1 MRFGPEYRLNGIDF
15 VACCADNYYNIIW
28 EVFINRPFST
38 GLLVWQRNTMA
49 QNNLRKAAVFLL
61 SIPKD
66 QAGELLSR
74 LEPKQVEAVM
84 TEIARLGIITPEEQ
98 ENVIREF
105 SKANPTKLIGGS
117 GGLAA
122 AEQLAESALGANG
135 QGVIDSVRS
144 SLEAIP
150 FGFLQ
155 KVDSENLL
163 TFIIDEHPQTIAL
176 IVSHLRPSQGADI
189 INGLPPER
197 QLSVIR
203 RIATMQQT
211 SPEIIKE
218 VEKGLENRMSSVMS
232 QKLENAGGVGSVA
245 EILNVIDRA
254 TGRNIME
261 NLSQDDPELVDEI
274 RRLMFVFEDI
284 LKLAE
289 PDIQKVLKNVESSQ
303 WAIALKGAS
312 EELKEKIFRNMSKRA
327 AAMLTEEME
336 YLGPMRSSDV
346 ERVQQEIVDIVR
358 RLEDAGEVTVHSG
371 KGGEERFV
379 Q

>member
-1 MRFGPEYRLNGIDF
+1 
-15 VACCADNYYNIIW
+15 
-28 EVFINRPFST
+28 
-38 GLLVWQRNTMA
+38 MA
-49 QNNLRKAAVFLL
+49 QNNLRKAAIFLISL
-61 SIPKD
+61 PKD
-66 QAGELLSR
+66 QAGALLSR

-84 TEIARLGIITPEEQ
+84 TEIAKIGLITPEEQ

-105 SKANPTKLIGGS
+105 SKANPTKLIGGA
-117 GGLAA
+117 GGFNVAQ
-122 AEQLAESALGANG
+122 QLAEAALGQDGLN
-135 QGVIDSVRS
+135 VIENVRS

-163 TFIIDEHPQTIAL
+163 TFIVDEHPQTIAL
-176 IVSHLRPSQGADI
+176 IVSHLRPAQGADI

-197 QLSVIR
+197 QMAVIR

-232 QKLENAGGVGSVA
+232 QKLESAGGVGSVA
-245 EILNVIDRA
+245 EILNVIDRQ
-254 TGRNIME
+254 TGRNIMD
-261 NLSQDDPELVDEI
+261 NLGQDDPELVEEI

-284 LKLAE
+284 LKLADQ
-289 PDIQKVLKNVESSQ
+289 DIQAILKNVESSQ

-327 AAMLTEEME
+327 GKMLQEEME

-346 ERVQQEIVDIVR
+346 ERVQQEIVDVVR
-358 RLEDAGEVTVHSG
+358 RLEDAGEVTVAHSG
-371 KGGEERFV
+371 KGEERFI

>member
-1 MRFGPEYRLNGIDF
+1 
-15 VACCADNYYNIIW
+15 
-28 EVFINRPFST
+28 
-38 GLLVWQRNTMA
+38 MA
-49 QNNLRKAAVFLL
+49 SNNVRKAAVFLI
-61 SIPKD
+61 SIPRD

-74 LEPKQVEAVM
+74 LAPKQVEAVM
-84 TEIARLGIITPEEQ
+84 TEIAKIGIVTPEEQ

-105 SKANPTKLIGGS
+105 SKANPTKLVGSAGGFS
-117 GGLAA
+117 IAQ
-122 AEQLAESALGANG
+122 QLAEAALGQDGAA
-135 QGVIDSVRS
+135 VIDSVRQ

-163 TFIIDEHPQTIAL
+163 TFIQDEHPQTIAL
-176 IVSHLRPSQGADI
+176 IISHVRPNQGAEI
-189 INGLPPER
+189 INGLSPEK
-197 QLSVIR
+197 QLAVIR

-232 QKLENAGGVGSVA
+232 QKLESAGGIGAVA
-245 EILNVIDRA
+245 EVLNVIDRA
-254 TGRNIME
+254 TGRTIME
-261 NLSQDDPELVDEI
+261 NLAQDDPDLVDEI

-284 LKLAE
+284 NKLADQ
-289 PDIQKVLKNVESSQ
+289 DIQNILKNVESSQ

-327 AAMLTEEME
+327 AAMLKEEME

-358 RLEDAGEVTVHSG
+358 RLEDAGEVTVHSD
-371 KGGEERFV
+371 KGEERFI

>member
-1 MRFGPEYRLNGIDF
+1 MSAAGRRDQNVRFHRRFQYIPL
-15 VACCADNYYNIIW
+15 A
-28 EVFINRPFST
+28 S
-38 GLLVWQRNTMA
+38 
-49 QNNLRKAAVFLL
+49 NNVRKAAIFLI

-74 LEPKQVEAVM
+74 LAPKQVEAVM
-84 TEIARLGIITPEEQ
+84 TEIAKIGVITPEEQ

-105 SKANPTKLIGGS
+105 SKANPTKLVGSLGGFNV
-117 GGLAA
+117 AQ
-122 AEQLAESALGANG
+122 QLAEAALGQDGGA
-135 QGVIDSVRS
+135 VIDSVRQ

-163 TFIIDEHPQTIAL
+163 TFIQDEHPQTIAL
-176 IVSHLRPSQGADI
+176 IVSHVRPNQGADI

-197 QLSVIR
+197 QLAVIR

-218 VEKGLENRMSSVMS
+218 VEKGLENRMASVMS
-232 QKLENAGGVGSVA
+232 QKLESAGGVGAVA
-245 EILNVIDRA
+245 EVLNVIDRA
-254 TGRNIME
+254 TGRTIME
-261 NLSQDDPELVDEI
+261 NLAQDDPDLVDEI

-284 LKLAE
+284 NKLADQ
-289 PDIQKVLKNVESSQ
+289 DIQAILKSVESSQ

-312 EELKEKIFRNMSKRA
+312 EELREKIFRNMSKRA
-327 AAMLTEEME
+327 GAMLKEEME

-346 ERVQQEIVDIVR
+346 ERIQQEIVDIVR
-358 RLEDAGEVTVHSG
+358 RLEDAGEVTVHSD
-371 KGGEERFV
+371 KGEERFI

>member
-1 MRFGPEYRLNGIDF
+1 
-15 VACCADNYYNIIW
+15 
-28 EVFINRPFST
+28 
-38 GLLVWQRNTMA
+38 MA
-49 QNNLRKAAVFLL
+49 QNNIRKAAVFLI

-66 QAGELLSR
+66 QAKEILGR

-84 TEIARLGIITPEEQ
+84 TEIAKIGLVTPEEQ

-105 SKANPTKLIGGS
+105 SKANPAKLVGSVGGFGVAQS
-117 GGLAA
+117 
-122 AEQLAESALGANG
+122 LAEAALGTDGTA
-135 QGVIDSVRS
+135 VIDSVRS

-163 TFIIDEHPQTIAL
+163 TFIVDEHPQTIAL
-176 IVSHLRPSQGADI
+176 IVSHLRPNQAADV

-197 QLSVIR
+197 QLAVIR

-218 VEKGLENRMSSVMS
+218 VERGLENRMSSVMS

-261 NLSQDDPELVDEI
+261 NLAQDAPDLVEEI

-284 LKLAE
+284 LKLVDQ
-289 PDIQKVLKNVESSQ
+289 DIQNILKNVESSQ
-303 WAIALKGAS
+303 WAVALKGAS
-312 EELKEKIFRNMSKRA
+312 EELKEKIFKNMSKRA
-327 AAMLTEEME
+327 AKMLQEEME
-336 YLGPMRSSDV
+336 FLGAMRSSDV
-346 ERVQQEIVDIVR
+346 ERVQQEIVDVVR
-358 RLEDAGEVTVHSG
+358 KLEDAGQVTVHSG
-371 KGGEERFV
+371 KGGEEKFV

>member
-1 MRFGPEYRLNGIDF
+1 
-15 VACCADNYYNIIW
+15 
-28 EVFINRPFST
+28 
-38 GLLVWQRNTMA
+38 MA
-49 QNNLRKAAVFLL
+49 SNNVRKAAIFLI

-74 LEPKQVEAVM
+74 LAPKQVEAVM
-84 TEIARLGIITPEEQ
+84 TEIAKIGVITPEEQ

-105 SKANPTKLIGGS
+105 SKANPTKLVGSLGGFNV
-117 GGLAA
+117 AQ
-122 AEQLAESALGANG
+122 QLAEAALGQDGGA
-135 QGVIDSVRS
+135 VIDSVRQ

-163 TFIIDEHPQTIAL
+163 TFIQDEHPQTIAL
-176 IVSHLRPSQGADI
+176 IVSHVRPNQGADI

-197 QLSVIR
+197 QLAVIR

-218 VEKGLENRMSSVMS
+218 VEKGLENRMASVMS
-232 QKLENAGGVGSVA
+232 QKLESAGGVGAVA
-245 EILNVIDRA
+245 EVLNVIDRA
-254 TGRNIME
+254 TGRTIME
-261 NLSQDDPELVDEI
+261 NLAQDDPDLVDEI

-284 LKLAE
+284 NKLADQ
-289 PDIQKVLKNVESSQ
+289 DIQAILKSVESSQ

-312 EELKEKIFRNMSKRA
+312 EELREKIFRNMSKRA
-327 AAMLTEEME
+327 GAMLKEEME

-346 ERVQQEIVDIVR
+346 ERIQQEIVDIVR
-358 RLEDAGEVTVHSG
+358 RLEDAGEVTVHSD
-371 KGGEERFV
+371 KGEERFI